1 MTYDNVHKRIAIGC
15 EQGQVIMYPFTPAVY
30 LLCSLVVY
38 MFTRTFLMFFLICS
52 KVSLI
57 NEELKE

>member
-38 MFTRTFLMFFLICS
+38 YVRTYISDVFFFTVVKS
-52 KVSLI
+52 H
-57 NEELKE
+57 